1 MFHGPT
7 PQTQINLGHSPKPP
21 NLFSDDVVVNEVRR
35 TKDKRM
41 DTNRK
46 DGGLLL
52 GVLSKS
58 QLTFRCTEHRLET
71 AFQLQYLSTFLFG
84 WGKETDI
91 SRSDE

>member
-1 MFHGPT
+1 
-7 PQTQINLGHSPKPP
+7 
-21 NLFSDDVVVNEVRR
+21 
-35 TKDKRM
+35 M